1 MGELIY
7 GLLQI
12 PELTPQSVADPR
24 YAQCPVTAFTPKR
37 DLYQTENAQQ
47 ELLRGVTTRQKLP
60 CGVRTR
66 AARRREGTFT
76 TLGSS
81 LADSAKNLP
90 SSADP
95 KNFFP
100 SSSSSIA
107 HHGSLRQGYL
117 PGCCSQGPQ
126 RSITLR
132 NTKKHL
138 SCRYVVL
145 WYDLQKTWVANLI
158 SSVCMGYNCDKVDLM
173 IPIRT
178 TPRGDRWL
186 ILVVGGVIYIPR
198 SST

>member
-1 MGELIY
+1 MSGYSIY
-7 GLLQI
+7 
-12 PELTPQSVADPR
+12 PQERSLPNWKRSAGASPWCNHKTKTALRSPDPSR
-24 YAQCPVTAFTPKR
+24 EAV
-37 DLYQTENAQQ
+37 
-47 ELLRGVTTRQKLP
+47 RGNIYRIGKFASWLSEKSYKP
-60 CGVRTR
+60 
-66 AARRREGTFT
+66 
-76 TLGSS
+76 
-81 LADSAKNLP
+81 
-90 SSADP
+90 ADP

-126 RSITLR
+126 RSSTLR

-138 SCRYVVL
+138 SRRYVIL

-186 ILVVGGVIYIPR
+186 ILVVGGGIYIPR